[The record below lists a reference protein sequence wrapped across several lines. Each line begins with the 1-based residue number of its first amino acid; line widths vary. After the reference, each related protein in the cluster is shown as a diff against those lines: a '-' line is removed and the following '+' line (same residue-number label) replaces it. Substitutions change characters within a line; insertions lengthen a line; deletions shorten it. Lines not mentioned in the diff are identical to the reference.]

1 MRVVVHL
8 HVTCVLTSATAFVRS
23 GLHTRTEAF
32 APVLLASC
40 PGETLTLHPWSFCPA
55 TRPSTSQG
63 PQGSSSV
70 TRASSAR
77 SGSAWDGRGH
87 QRDSANRRT
96 ALDAIGTAFAATN
109 DVSFRE
115 EKLSRRAT
123 GNNVNRA
130 TKFALG

>member
-1 MRVVVHL
+1 MRVVAHL
-8 HVTCVLTSATAFVRS
+8 HVTYVLTSATAFVRS
-23 GLHTRTEAF
+23 GLHIRTEAF
-32 APVLLASC
+32 APALLASC
-40 PGETLTLHPWSFCPA
+40 PGETLHPSSFCPA

-70 TRASSAR
+70 IRASSAR

-87 QRDSANRRT
+87 QRDRANRQT

-109 DVSFRE
+109 DVSLRE
-115 EKLSRRAT
+115 KKLSRRAA

-130 TKFALG
+130 TKIALG